1 MQKKLLTF
9 SLLLNFLFIITG
21 GILAYQFRLKLYR
34 YLFPVKS
41 KNILLIGD
49 SLIAQENWSLLLGRN
64 DVYSIAYG
72 GAITLHI
79 LKNLT
84 LQVPQIKPKICVI
97 EGGIN
102 DLLAGVPEQRIF
114 ENYQKMIKILQ
125 EQQIKIVVQAVVY
138 TSMSDINKEIT
149 LLNNKLTRFCQEN
162 QLVFVDAN
170 SYLAENNQLK
180 TQYSLDGI
188 HLQYDAYPIWA
199 KELAGALET
208 LEDKP

>member
-9 SLLLNFLFIITG
+9 SLLLNLLFIITG

-34 YLFPVKS
+34 YLFPVKA

-64 DVYSIAYG
+64 DIYSIAYG

-79 LKNLT
+79 LKDLT
-84 LQVPQIKPKICVI
+84 LQVPHIKPKICVI

-138 TSMSDINKEIT
+138 TSMPDINQEIT
-149 LLNNKLTRFCQEN
+149 LLNDKLARFCQEN
-162 QLVFVDAN
+162 QFVYVDAN
-170 SYLAENNQLK
+170 PYLAENNQLK
-180 TQYSLDGI
+180 PQFSLDGI

-199 KELAGALET
+199 KELAKALET
-208 LEDKP
+208 LETKP